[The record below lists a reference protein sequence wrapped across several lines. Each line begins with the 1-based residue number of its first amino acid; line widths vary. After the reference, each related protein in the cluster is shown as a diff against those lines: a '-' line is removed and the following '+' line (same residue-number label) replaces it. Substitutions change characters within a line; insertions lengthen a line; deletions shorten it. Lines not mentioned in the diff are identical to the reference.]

1 MSTTEAPLTAPIR
14 FLAVG
19 HAGAQILAVLRQ
31 SAPAGIACECAHADT
46 NPEALKVSPLPHR
59 LILGQNVNHG
69 LGAGGDPDLGRQSAE
84 EDLPAIRRFAAGA
97 RIVFVVAG
105 LGGGTG
111 SGAAPVVA
119 RAARESGALVLV
131 IATTPF
137 EFERRRVTYAA
148 EAIERLKAA
157 ADAVLAVSNQR
168 VRRMHDD
175 RTHPHELYRFA
186 NDLLAQTLRGLW
198 RLLESPGLIPLDFGH
213 VERLLR
219 GRHAESA
226 FAAVEATGGN
236 RAHAAAEQLLTHPF
250 LDTGAALGAA
260 GEVLVSVAGGDDLQI
275 GEVERLIESLQ
286 NGCPQAEF
294 IVGATVD
301 PALTGRLHVTAIAV
315 RPGTAAIPD
324 APKPVAEADEPPES
338 PESRLKDS
346 GSGFDGEVFPGAP
359 ETALAGT
366 SRLVPPAPELT
377 AEQRQRVFRGQKN
390 KPGRR
395 RPDSQM
401 LMNFDIAPRGRF
413 DNTERNRHKGVDL
426 DVPTYLR
433 LGIVLN

>member
-1 MSTTEAPLTAPIR
+1 MNTAEGSQTSPIR
-14 FLAVG
+14 FIAVG
-19 HAGAQILAVLRQ
+19 HAVAQILEGLRR
-31 SAPAGIACECAHADT
+31 SVAAGIECAHADT
-46 NPEALKVSPLPHR
+46 SPDALRASPLPR
-59 LILGQNVNHG
+59 TLLLGQSVNHG

-84 EDLPAIRRFAAGA
+84 EDLPAVREFARGA

-119 RAARESGALVLV
+119 RAARESGALVLA

-137 EFERRRVTYAA
+137 DFERRRVQFALDA
-148 EAIERLKAA
+148 VERLKAS
-157 ADAVLAVSNQR
+157 ADAVLTVSNQR

-186 NDLLAQTLRGLW
+186 NDLLAQTLGGLW
-198 RLLESPGLIPLDFGH
+198 RLLGSPGLIPLDFGH

-236 RAHAAAEQLLTHPF
+236 RAHAAVDQLLTHPF
-250 LDTGAALGAA
+250 LDTGAALAAA
-260 GEVLVSVAGGDDLQI
+260 GQVLVSVCGGDDLQI
-275 GEVERLIESLQ
+275 GEVEHLVDALQ
-286 NGCPQAEF
+286 KGCPQAEF

-301 PALTGRLHVTAIAV
+301 PALTGRLHVTMIAV
-315 RPGTAAIPD
+315 RPGTAV
-324 APKPVAEADEPPES
+324 APTAPQPATAASAPSTGPAPMRMPS
-338 PESRLKDS
+338 STP
-346 GSGFDGEVFPGAP
+346 FAGEDFPGAA
-359 ETALAGT
+359 ETDSPNT
-366 SRLVPPAPELT
+366 SRLVPPAPELN
-377 AEQRQRVFRGQKN
+377 AEQRGRVLRTQKGRT
-390 KPGRR
+390 GRR
-395 RPDSQM
+395 KTDSQM
-401 LMNFDIAPRGRF
+401 MMNFDIAPRGRF

>member
-1 MSTTEAPLTAPIR
+1 MNPTENDPIAPIR
-14 FLAVG
+14 FIAVG
-19 HAGAQILAVLRQ
+19 HAGAQILEVLR
-31 SAPAGIACECAHADT
+31 SAVPAGIECAHADT
-46 NPEALKVSPLPHR
+46 SPEALRSSPLPR
-59 LILGQNVNHG
+59 RILLGQSVNHG

-84 EDLPAIRRFAAGA
+84 EDLPAIRAFATGA

-119 RAARESGALVLV
+119 RAVRESNALVLA

-137 EFERRRVTYAA
+137 EFERRRVAYAL
-148 EAIERLKAA
+148 EAVERLKSA
-157 ADAVLAVSNQR
+157 ADAVLTVSNQR

-175 RTHPHELYRFA
+175 KTHPHELYRFA
-186 NDLLAQTLRGLW
+186 NDLLAQTLCGLW
-198 RLLESPGLIPLDFGH
+198 RLFGAPGLIPLEFSH

-236 RAHAAAEQLLTHPF
+236 RAHAAVEQLLTHPF

-260 GEVLVSVAGGDDLQI
+260 GEVLVSVSGGADLQI
-275 GEVERLIESLQ
+275 GEVERLLESLQ
-286 NGCPQAEF
+286 QGCPQASF
-294 IVGATVD
+294 IVGATID
-301 PALTGRLHVTAIAV
+301 PALTGRLHVTLIAV
-315 RPGTAAIPD
+315 KPGTAVGPSHHESTNLA
-324 APKPVAEADEPPES
+324 AGRSASLESPVAGAPSFAGEDFPGS
-338 PESRLKDS
+338 PDPTDLAPSRL
-346 GSGFDGEVFPGAP
+346 
-359 ETALAGT
+359 L
-366 SRLVPPAPELT
+366 PPAPELN
-377 AEQRQRVFRGQKN
+377 AEQRQRVLKGQKGRT
-390 KPGRR
+390 GRR
-395 RPDSQM
+395 KPDSQM
-401 LMNFDIAPRGRF
+401 VMNFDIAPRGRF

>member
-1 MSTTEAPLTAPIR
+1 
-14 FLAVG
+14 
-19 HAGAQILAVLRQ
+19 
-31 SAPAGIACECAHADT
+31 
-46 NPEALKVSPLPHR
+46 
-59 LILGQNVNHG
+59 VNHG

-119 RAARESGALVLV
+119 RAARESDALVLA

-137 EFERRRVTYAA
+137 EFERRRVAYAL
-148 EAIERLKAA
+148 EAVERLKSA
-157 ADAVLAVSNQR
+157 ADAVLTVSNQR

-175 RTHPHELYRFA
+175 KTHPHELYRFA
-186 NDLLAQTLRGLW
+186 NDLLAQTLCGLW
-198 RLLESPGLIPLDFGH
+198 RLFGAPGLIPLEFGH

-236 RAHAAAEQLLTHPF
+236 RAHAAVEQLLTHPF

-260 GEVLVSVAGGDDLQI
+260 GEVLVSVSGGDDLQI
-275 GEVERLIESLQ
+275 GEVERLLEALQ
-286 NGCPQAEF
+286 QGCPQASF
-294 IVGATVD
+294 IVGATID
-301 PALTGRLHVTAIAV
+301 PALTGRLHITLIAV
-315 RPGTAAIPD
+315 KPGTAVDPTR
-324 APKPVAEADEPPES
+324 PEASTPGS
-338 PESRLKDS
+338 TKS
-346 GSGFDGEVFPGAP
+346 GSVEPRVAGPASFAGEDFPGNPGPSEQAP
-359 ETALAGT
+359 T
-366 SRLVPPAPELT
+366 RLMPPAPELN
-377 AEQRQRVFRGQKN
+377 AEQRQRVLKGQKGRA
-390 KPGRR
+390 GRR
-395 RPDSQM
+395 KPDSQM
-401 LMNFDIAPRGRF
+401 VMNFDIAPRGRF